1 MNGEWKREDRSQK
14 KRRGREE
21 GKAKICKGRAK
32 WNLHYFNHTDMHQS
46 MTMICDSSVY
56 KSKTSLQL
64 LHKTVMLQ
72 SRVEIKHYF
81 IAYMCYSASNVIT
94 HDGIMSTFCTELSR
108 QSDQQ

>member
-64 LHKTVMLQ
+64 LHGTVMLQ
-72 SRVEIKHYF
+72 SRVEIEHH
-81 IAYMCYSASNVIT
+81 SIT
-94 HDGIMSTFCTELSR
+94 ILLRTCATVLQML
-108 QSDQQ
+108 